1 MKLYEI
7 TGMFAELFEQFDEL
21 ANYTPD
27 TDEYGRYITED
38 GDVIDDLDAYRE
50 GVLTAWFD
58 TLTAIE
64 GEFNEKAV
72 NIAIYIKNLNADIAA
87 MKQEEAQLRE
97 RRRRCERQAE
107 QMKTYLF
114 NSMKAI
120 GLAKIDAPRAK
131 ITLRKNPL
139 SVSVD
144 NEQALIHWAE
154 EHDDSILKYEQ
165 PTVRKNEVK
174 SLLNLGVQIPFVH
187 LENKESVV
195 IK

>member
-7 TGMFAELFEQFDEL
+7 TGMFAELFERFDEL

-72 NIAIYIKNLNADIAA
+72 NIAVYIKNLNADISA
-87 MKQEEAQLRE
+87 MKQEEAQLKE

-107 QMKTYLF
+107 QTSRSSRHTMPPPSTRSGVCSISPAPARTRAF
-114 NSMKAI
+114 SRRRSTI
-120 GLAKIDAPRAK
+120 CSRPFPRARTSCK
-131 ITLRKNPL
+131 
-139 SVSVD
+139 
-144 NEQALIHWAE
+144 E
-154 EHDDSILKYEQ
+154 EL
-165 PTVRKNEVK
+165 
-174 SLLNLGVQIPFVH
+174 
-187 LENKESVV
+187 
-195 IK
+195 